1 MPYFAYKAR
10 DASGRLVQGVLEGA
24 DTSGVATQLF
34 GLGITPLEI
43 SPGPAPAPAKAAGGL
58 SGLFS
63 ERVKSLDVMLFSRQ
77 MYTLIKSGVPIMR
90 ALGGLQE
97 STTSKA
103 FAAVIQDVRESL
115 DAGRELAPSLARQ
128 PRAFSPFYVSMVRV
142 GEMTGRLEEIFLRMF
157 EHLEFERY
165 MREQIKSAIRYPAFV
180 VTAIAV
186 ALVIIN
192 LLVIPQFAKVYANLK
207 APLPLVTRVVI
218 GFSDLM
224 VAYWPLML
232 VALLAAAFG
241 FRAWI
246 GTPAGRLRWDEVK
259 LGIPVAGKIIRK
271 ATLSRFARSFALAA
285 RSGVPVV
292 QALNNVA
299 QTVDNTFIAQKIEKM
314 RENVERGESV
324 LRSAMAAGVFT
335 PIVLQMIAVGEE
347 TGAIDDMMVEVADL
361 YQRDVEYELKTL
373 SSQIEPILIVALGV
387 LVLVVAL
394 AVYLPMWD
402 LGKVMLN
409 K

>member
-1 MPYFAYKAR
+1 MPYFSYKAR
-10 DASGRLVQGVLEGA
+10 DGSGKLVQGVLEGT

-43 SPGPAPAPAKAAGGL
+43 APGQAPAEARPGGAL
-58 SGLFS
+58 RLFGP
-63 ERVKSLDVMLFSRQ
+63 RVKSIDVMLFSRQ

-97 STTSKA
+97 STTNKA
-103 FAAVIQDVRESL
+103 FGTVIQDVRESL

-128 PRAFSPFYVSMVRV
+128 PKVFSAFYVSMVRV

-165 MREQIKSAIRYPAFV
+165 MREQIKAAIRYPAFV
-180 VTAIAV
+180 ITAIAI
-186 ALVIIN
+186 ALVILNIF
-192 LLVIPQFAKVYANLK
+192 VIPQFAKVYANLK
-207 APLPLVTRVVI
+207 ADLPLITQIVV
-218 GFSDLM
+218 GFSNFM
-224 VAYWPLML
+224 VAYWWVML
-232 VALLAAAFG
+232 IALIGAFFA
-241 FRAWI
+241 FRAWV
-246 GTPAGRLRWDEVK
+246 GTDAGKVKWDEKK
-259 LGIPVAGKIIRK
+259 LLFPIAGKIIQK
-271 ATLSRFARSFALAA
+271 ATLARFARSFALAA

-299 QTVDNTFIAQKIEKM
+299 QTVDNTFIAQKIDKM
-314 RENVERGESV
+314 RESVERGESV
-324 LRSAMAAGVFT
+324 LRSAVAAGVFT

-347 TGAIDDMMVEVADL
+347 TGAIDDMMEEVADL

-373 SSQIEPILIVALGV
+373 SSQIEPVLIVALGV

-402 LGKVMLN
+402 LGKTMLN
-409 K
+409 R

>member
-1 MPYFAYKAR
+1 MAYFSYKAR
-10 DASGRLVQGVLEGA
+10 DSSGKLVQGVLEGA

-34 GLGITPLEI
+34 GQGITPLEI
-43 SPGPAPAPAKAAGGL
+43 APGPAPAEARPGGAFR
-58 SGLFS
+58 LFGPK
-63 ERVKSLDVMLFSRQ
+63 VKSLDVMLFSRQ

-97 STTSKA
+97 STSNKA
-103 FAAVIQDVRESL
+103 FAGVIQDVRESL

-128 PRAFSPFYVSMVRV
+128 PKVFSAFYVSMVRV

-165 MREQIKSAIRYPAFV
+165 MREQIKAAIRYPAFV
-180 VTAIAV
+180 IAAIAI

-192 LLVIPQFAKVYANLK
+192 IFVIPQFAKVYDSMK
-207 APLPLVTRVVI
+207 APLPMITRVVI
-218 GFSDLM
+218 GFSNLM
-224 VAYWPLML
+224 VAYWPFLL
-232 VALLAAAFG
+232 IALIVAFFA
-241 FRAWI
+241 FRAWV
-246 GTPAGRLRWDEVK
+246 GTEAGKLSWDEKK
-259 LGIPVAGKIIRK
+259 LQFPIAGKIIQK

-292 QALNNVA
+292 QALTNVA
-299 QTVDNTFIAQKIEKM
+299 LTVDNTHIAAKVDKM
-314 RENVERGESV
+314 RESVERGESV
-324 LRSAMAAGVFT
+324 LRSAVAAGVFT

-347 TGAIDDMMVEVADL
+347 TGAIDDMMEEVADL

-373 SSQIEPILIVALGV
+373 SSQIEPILIVALGG

-402 LGKVMLN
+402 LGKTMLN

>member
-1 MPYFAYKAR
+1 MPHFSYKAR
-10 DASGRLVQGVLEGA
+10 DGNGNLVQGVLEA
-24 DTSGVATQLF
+24 PDSNGVATQLF

-43 SPGPAPAPAKAAGGL
+43 EQGQAAAPRPVATWRLFGP
-58 SGLFS
+58 
-63 ERVKSLDVMLFSRQ
+63 RVKPIDVMLFSRQ
-77 MYTLIKSGVPIMR
+77 MYTLIKAGVPIMR
-90 ALGGLQE
+90 ALAGLQE
-97 STTSKA
+97 STSNPA
-103 FAAVIQDVRESL
+103 FAAVVQDVRESL

-180 VTAIAV
+180 ITAIAV

-192 LLVIPQFAKVYANLK
+192 MLVIPQFTKVYANLK
-207 APLPLVTRVVI
+207 ADLPMLTQVVI
-218 GFSDLM
+218 GISDFMLG
-224 VAYWPLML
+224 YWWL
-232 VALLAAAFG
+232 LLAGLVGG
-241 FRAWI
+241 FVMFRGWL
-246 GTPAGRLRWDEVK
+246 GTEAGRLKWDEIK
-259 LGIPVAGKIIRK
+259 LRFPIAGKIILK

-292 QALNNVA
+292 QALTNVA
-299 QTVDNTFIAQKIEKM
+299 QTVDNTFIAQKVERM
-314 RENVERGESV
+314 RESVERGESV
-324 LRSAMAAGVFT
+324 LRAATAAGVFT

-347 TGAIDDMMVEVADL
+347 TGAIDDMMDEVAGL

-373 SSQIEPILIVALGV
+373 SSQIEPILIVALGI

-402 LGKVMLN
+402 LGKAMLD

>member
-1 MPYFAYKAR
+1 MPYFSYKAR
-10 DASGRLVQGVLEGA
+10 DGSGKLVQGVLEGA

-34 GLGITPLEI
+34 GLGITPLDI
-43 SPGPAPAPAKAAGGL
+43 APGQAPAEARAGGVMRW
-58 SGLFS
+58 FQP
-63 ERVKSLDVMLFSRQ
+63 RVKAIDVMLFSRQ
-77 MYTLIKSGVPIMR
+77 MYTLMKSGVPIMR

-97 STTSKA
+97 STTNKA
-103 FAAVIQDVRESL
+103 FGAVIQDVRESL

-128 PRAFSPFYVSMVRV
+128 PKVFSAFYVSMVRV

-165 MREQIKSAIRYPAFV
+165 MREQIKAAIRYPAFV
-180 VTAIAV
+180 ISAIAI
-186 ALVIIN
+186 ALVVIN
-192 LLVIPQFAKVYANLK
+192 MFVIPQFAKVYDSLK
-207 APLPLVTRVVI
+207 APLPLITRVVI
-218 GFSDLM
+218 GFSNFM
-224 VAYWPLML
+224 VAYWPI
-232 VALLAAAFG
+232 LLAGLIVAFFA
-241 FRAWI
+241 FRAWVK
-246 GTPAGRLRWDEVK
+246 TAPGRLKWDEKK
-259 LGIPVAGKIIRK
+259 LRFPIAGKIIQK

-292 QALNNVA
+292 QALTNVA
-299 QTVDNTFIAQKIEKM
+299 LTVDNTFIAQKVEKM

-324 LRSAMAAGVFT
+324 LRSAVAAGVFT

-347 TGAIDDMMVEVADL
+347 TGAIDDMMEEVADL

-402 LGKVMLN
+402 LGKTMLN
-409 K
+409 R